1 MTAHGAAVCPY
12 RHRVWSGR
20 PARGGASRQAQGMLV
35 LERGWR
41 LGGVCVHTG
50 NPVEDAA
57 RDGAEPLRLARTA
70 LLRGPHGQ
78 RIRRLGTIGY
88 PSQQIAK
95 AVTWLKRNFVQPLRV
110 DGLADRA
117 HMSPSTLRQ
126 HFRAITGVSPLQ
138 FQKQSRLGAAR
149 SPSNGIHEV

>member
-1 MTAHGAAVCPY
+1 MH
-12 RHRVWSGR
+12 
-20 PARGGASRQAQGMLV
+20 
-35 LERGWR
+35 
-41 LGGVCVHTG
+41 
-50 NPVEDAA
+50 
-57 RDGAEPLRLARTA
+57 
-70 LLRGPHGQ
+70 
-78 RIRRLGTIGY
+78 LGTIGY
-88 PSQQIAK
+88 PSQQIAR

-149 SPSNGIHEV
+149 SPSNGIHEVMGSIRQLHQLQKQLSGPANPLNRGFVYFVSILAGTRWTSANPSGACAFLRSRRL